1 MNLDGKHTTRW
12 EWLAEAALE
21 ILSGLLDALLT
32 LLL

>member
-1 MNLDGKHTTRW
+1 MNLDGKHSMQW
-12 EWLAEAALE
+12 EWLVEAACE